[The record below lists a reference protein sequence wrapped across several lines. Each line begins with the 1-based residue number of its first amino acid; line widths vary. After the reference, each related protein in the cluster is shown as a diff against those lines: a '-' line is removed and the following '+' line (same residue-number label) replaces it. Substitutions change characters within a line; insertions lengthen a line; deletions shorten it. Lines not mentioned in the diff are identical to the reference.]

1 MRREGAGGATVGAA
15 RQGRGYHARVGI
27 AAGSVIALSFRV
39 LGMLLWGIV
48 GILTART
55 LSVDERGVY
64 ASAVVATTAIG
75 GISSFAG
82 ATGYFVANRKR
93 DAGEVVGNAMVMA
106 VPFGLTLAVA
116 AILSGPLIGGELGR
130 IVTVS
135 GLLLFPGIIRNTQAG
150 VILANNQLVRYNV
163 VVNLPVLTGFAFLG
177 IWVWALDHRTA
188 ESALAAWTSAQYAA
202 LVPLLWWSPAWVE
215 WLRCHRPSPEL
226 MWAIVRFTLVT
237 GLGGIIGFLNYRIDL
252 ILVVSLDSREGA
264 GIYSSAIA
272 VAEALWLFSSAIA
285 MASYARVARVD
296 RAEAARVTATAV
308 RHTMLVV
315 MVGGIVTALVAPA
328 AVELLFGRDYRDAAT
343 PLRILC
349 LGTAMF
355 APQGLFTNYFTNQ
368 LGRPVIQ
375 LVLAVFALS
384 TSVVAGVLLIPHY
397 GTAGAAWSTTIS
409 YGASG
414 VVAVGLFLWLS
425 DARPSDL
432 WRLRSSDIASYYR
445 LTRDVAS
452 GRVLAGIRGEGRG

>member
-1 MRREGAGGATVGAA
+1 
-15 RQGRGYHARVGI
+15 
-27 AAGSVIALSFRV
+27 
-39 LGMLLWGIV
+39 MLLWGVV

-64 ASAVVATTAIG
+64 ASAVVVTTAVG

-106 VPFGLTLAVA
+106 FPFALFVAVS
-116 AILSGPLIGGELGR
+116 AIVTGPFVGGELGR
-130 IVTVS
+130 IMTVS
-135 GLLLFPGIIRNTQAG
+135 GFLLFPGIIRNTLTG
-150 VILANNQLVRYNV
+150 VVLANNQLVRYNV
-163 VVNLPVLTGFAFLG
+163 VVNLPVFTGFAFLAV
-177 IWVWALDHRTA
+177 WVWALDHRSA
-188 ESALAAWTSAQYAA
+188 ESALAAWTSAQYVA
-202 LVPLLWWSPAWVE
+202 LVPLLWWSPAWLK
-215 WLRCHRPSPEL
+215 WLRRHRPSPAL
-226 MWAIVRFTLVT
+226 MRAIVRFTLVT
-237 GLGGIIGFLNYRIDL
+237 GLGGIVGFLNYRIDL
-252 ILVVSLDSREGA
+252 ILVISLDSREGA

-285 MASYARVARVD
+285 MASYARVARSD

-308 RHTMLVV
+308 RHTLLVV
-315 MVGGIVTALVAPA
+315 ILGGIFTAFVAPA
-328 AVELLFGRDYRDAAT
+328 AVEVLFGRDYRDAAT

-355 APQGLFTNYFTNQ
+355 APQGLFANYFTNQ

-375 LVLAVFALS
+375 LLLAIFALS
-384 TSVVAGVLLIPHY
+384 TSVAAGFLLIPTF

-414 VVAVGLFLWLS
+414 LVAVVLFLWLS
-425 DARPSDL
+425 GTRHSDL
-432 WRLRSSDIASYYR
+432 WRIRSSDIASYFR
-445 LTRDVAS
+445 LAREITS
-452 GRVLAGIRGEGRG
+452 GRMLAGVRTGGHT

>member
-1 MRREGAGGATVGAA
+1 VAD
-15 RQGRGYHARVGI
+15 GYHALVGI

-64 ASAVVATTAIG
+64 ASAVVVTTAVG

-106 VPFGLTLAVA
+106 VPFALTAAVA
-116 AILSGPLIGGELGR
+116 AVLSGPLIGGELGR

-135 GLLLFPGIIRNTQAG
+135 GLLLFPGIIRNTQTG
-150 VILANNQLVRYNV
+150 VILASNQLVRYNV
-163 VVNLPVLTGFAFLG
+163 VVNLPVLTGFAFLAT
-177 IWVWALDHRTA
+177 WVWWLDHRTA
-188 ESALAAWTSAQYAA
+188 ESALAAWTSAQYVA
-202 LVPLLWWSPAWVE
+202 LVPLLWWSPAWLS
-215 WLRCHRPSPEL
+215 WLRRHRPSPAL
-226 MWAIVRFTLVT
+226 MRAIVRFTLVT
-237 GLGGIIGFLNYRIDL
+237 GLGGIVGFLNYRIDL

-308 RHTMLVV
+308 RHTLLVV
-315 MVGGIVTALVAPA
+315 VIGGIVTALVAPA

-343 PLRILC
+343 SLRILC

-355 APQGLFTNYFTNQ
+355 APQGLFSNYFTNQ

-375 LVLAVFALS
+375 LLLAIFALS
-384 TSVVAGVLLIPHY
+384 TSVIAGVLLIPHY

-409 YGASG
+409 YALSGAL
-414 VVAVGLFLWLS
+414 AVGLFLWLS
-425 DARPSDL
+425 EARLSDL
-432 WRLRSSDIASYYR
+432 WRVRSSDVASYAR
-445 LTRDVAS
+445 LVRDIAS
-452 GRVLAGIRGEGRG
+452 GRLLAGVRSEVRD

>member
-1 MRREGAGGATVGAA
+1 MAD
-15 RQGRGYHARVGI
+15 GYHALVGI

-64 ASAVVATTAIG
+64 ASAVVVTTAVG

-106 VPFGLTLAVA
+106 VPFALTVAVA
-116 AILSGPLIGGELGR
+116 AVLSGPPIGGELGR

-135 GLLLFPGIIRNTQAG
+135 GLLLFPGIIRNTQTG
-150 VILANNQLVRYNV
+150 VILASNQLVRYNV
-163 VVNLPVLTGFAFLG
+163 VVNLPVLTGFAFLAT
-177 IWVWALDHRTA
+177 WVWWLDHRTA
-188 ESALAAWTSAQYAA
+188 ESALAAWTSAQYVA
-202 LVPLLWWSPAWVE
+202 LVPLLWWSPAWLR
-215 WLRCHRPSPEL
+215 WLRRHRPSPAL
-226 MWAIVRFTLVT
+226 MRAIVRFTLVT
-237 GLGGIIGFLNYRIDL
+237 GLGGIVGFLNYRIDL

-264 GIYSSAIA
+264 VHLLVGDCCRRGALA
-272 VAEALWLFSSAIA
+272 VLFG
-285 MASYARVARVD
+285 D
-296 RAEAARVTATAV
+296 RDGVVRAGRPGGLRRSRRVTATAV
-308 RHTMLVV
+308 RHTLLVV
-315 MVGGIVTALVAPA
+315 VIGGIVTALVAPA

-355 APQGLFTNYFTNQ
+355 APQGLFSNYFTNQ

-375 LVLAVFALS
+375 LLLAIFALS
-384 TSVVAGVLLIPHY
+384 ISVIAGVLLIPHY
-397 GTAGAAWSTTIS
+397 GTEGAAWSTTIS
-409 YGASG
+409 YALSRSPALWACSSG
-414 VVAVGLFLWLS
+414 
-425 DARPSDL
+425 
-432 WRLRSSDIASYYR
+432 
-445 LTRDVAS
+445 
-452 GRVLAGIRGEGRG
+452 

>member
-1 MRREGAGGATVGAA
+1 M
-15 RQGRGYHARVGI
+15 GI

-75 GISSFAG
+75 GVSSFAG

-93 DAGEVVGNAMVMA
+93 HAGEVVGNAMVMA
-106 VPFGLTLAVA
+106 VPFGLTVA
-116 AILSGPLIGGELGR
+116 AAAVLSGPLIGGELGR

-135 GLLLFPGIIRNTQAG
+135 GLLLLPGIIRNTQAG

-188 ESALAAWTSAQYAA
+188 ESALAAWTSAQYVA
-202 LVPLLWWSPAWVE
+202 LVPLLWWSPAWIE
-215 WLRCHRPSPEL
+215 WLRRHRPSPEL
-226 MWAIVRFTLVT
+226 MRAIVRFTLVT

-315 MVGGIVTALVAPA
+315 TLGGIVTALVAPA

-445 LTRDVAS
+445 LARDVAS